1 MLPSLHSSASPLDLH
16 VLGTPPAFVL
26 SQDQTLVLN
35 PSELTLGI
43 SFPPVALAHS
53 RIDCLLSNRSPGA
66 LAPVPRSAS
75 LPVSVSFSRI
85 LCPLRAP
92 VRRADS
98 LIIIS
103 LLPPPVN
110 PFFSSF
116 SALFRD
122 FLKAFQ
128 ESLSSSRSRW
138 IGGRKVSSCST
149 FMIKS
154 RKTLHCHERRRVL

>member
-43 SFPPVALAHS
+43 PFPPVALAHS

-66 LAPVPRSAS
+66 LAPIPPGPRLFLFLYRFQGSSA
-75 LPVSVSFSRI
+75 
-85 LCPLRAP
+85 PLRAP

-103 LLPPPVN
+103 LLPSPVN

-116 SALFRD
+116 SALFVGLQYILDKEGKRIEGYGD
-122 FLKAFQ
+122 FCY
-128 ESLSSSRSRW
+128 S
-138 IGGRKVSSCST
+138 
-149 FMIKS
+149 
-154 RKTLHCHERRRVL
+154 

>member
-43 SFPPVALAHS
+43 PSL
-53 RIDCLLSNRSPGA
+53 RWLSLIPELTVFSQTGLRVLSLPSPG
-66 LAPVPRSAS
+66 PRLFLFLYRFQGSSA
-75 LPVSVSFSRI
+75 
-85 LCPLRAP
+85 PLRTP

-103 LLPPPVN
+103 LLPSPVN
-110 PFFSSF
+110 PFFDIFYFNVKNSGLSM
-116 SALFRD
+116 SNSLLRLFP
-122 FLKAFQ
+122 AY
-128 ESLSSSRSRW
+128 
-138 IGGRKVSSCST
+138 
-149 FMIKS
+149 
-154 RKTLHCHERRRVL
+154 